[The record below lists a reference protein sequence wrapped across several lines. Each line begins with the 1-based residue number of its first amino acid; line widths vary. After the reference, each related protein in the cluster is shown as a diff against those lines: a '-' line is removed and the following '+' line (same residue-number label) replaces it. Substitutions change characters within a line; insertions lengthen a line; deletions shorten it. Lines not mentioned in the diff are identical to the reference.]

1 MLPSVSCGAPLDPN
15 GEHLAIE
22 FARDLWKPPAAYCQE
37 PKATMS
43 DPPAKIKDEAA
54 SAIEEVKALH
64 ARGRFDEAQQALE
77 AILATQPD
85 DAEAWGWRGLLD
97 FERGQLASAASF
109 TARAASLAPTVALY
123 PARLGAIRRTEG
135 RLSDALEFYRQALM
149 LPSAHQESLW
159 HEVGNVL
166 FELGDNA
173 QACVAYRKVLELA
186 PKSAGTL
193 NNLGNALCNL
203 ANQTGDI
210 DIANQALDA
219 YRRALS
225 ISPKFAGA
233 RMSLSRAMIERAR
246 ILLSR
251 RDVNGALNAVRDAL
265 RNDGQKKRPKLI
277 VAHRQQAAANR
288 GPSIPARR
296 FSHASVLSG
305 DRAWYVLSSDNKL
318 YIDDMSSGNGEM
330 DSYVRVSARDGA
342 TIMQLD
348 AERHAIRQPC
358 FLLGGSRNYYHWMV
372 DYFPRLSVLDT
383 TNDLPLLV
391 NADLTGFQRECLAR
405 VGIAEERLLAVPMPS
420 IVDCTD
426 VVAPLAASDRQR
438 LQPSAAAWLR
448 DAFLAP
454 SIAVSGKRL
463 YVSRRDASLRRLVNE
478 DELVAEL
485 RKFDFELIV
494 PGQMTVEGQ
503 ARTFAEAAIIVGPH
517 GSGLTNMVFA
527 PSRASVV
534 ELTAGHRQRRSFMAE
549 LAAGLGLEW
558 HQVQCWAL
566 PTPEQRNMA
575 HDQDQDMVAPVSDVI
590 RGISALIQRKG

>member
-1 MLPSVSCGAPLDPN
+1 
-15 GEHLAIE
+15 
-22 FARDLWKPPAAYCQE
+22 
-37 PKATMS
+37 MS
-43 DPPAKIKDEAA
+43 DASEKIKGEAA
-54 SAIEEVKALH
+54 NAVEEVKALH
-64 ARGRFDEAQQALE
+64 AQGRFDDAQQVLE
-77 AILATQPD
+77 AILAERPD

-135 RLSDALEFYRQALM
+135 RLAESLEFYRQALT
-149 LPSAHQESLW
+149 LPSAHGGSLW

-173 QACVAYRKVLELA
+173 QACTAYRRALELS

-203 ANQTGDI
+203 ANQTGDL
-210 DIANQALDA
+210 DIANQAVDA

-225 ISPKFAGA
+225 ISPKFASA
-233 RMSLSRAMIERAR
+233 RTSLSRAMIERGR
-246 ILLSR
+246 VLLSR
-251 RDVNGALNAVRDAL
+251 QDINGALNAVRDAL

-277 VAHRQQAAANR
+277 MVHRQEALANR
-288 GPSIPARR
+288 GSFIPTRNFSRASI
-296 FSHASVLSG
+296 LSG

-330 DSYVRVSARDGA
+330 DSYVQVSARDGS

-348 AERHAIRQPC
+348 VQRHAVQQRC

-372 DYFPRLSVLDT
+372 DYFPRLSVFDA
-383 TNDLPLLV
+383 TNDLRLLL
-391 NADLTGFQRECLAR
+391 NADLTSFQRECLAR
-405 VGIAEERLLAVPMPS
+405 IGIAEERLLPVPMPS
-420 IVDCTD
+420 IVDCAE

-438 LQPSAAAWLR
+438 LQPSAARWLR

-454 SIAVSGKRL
+454 STTCSGKRI

-478 DELVAEL
+478 DELVVEL
-485 RKFDFELIV
+485 KKFDFELII
-494 PGQMTVEGQ
+494 PGQMTVENQ
-503 ARTFAEAAIIVGPH
+503 ARTFADAAVIIGPH

-527 PSRASVV
+527 PSHASVI
-534 ELTAGHRQRRSFMAE
+534 ELTAGRLQRRSFMAE

-558 HQVQCWAL
+558 HQVQCWVL
-566 PTPEQRNMA
+566 PRPEQRNTV
-575 HDQDQDMVAPVSDVI
+575 HYEDQDMVAPVPDVI
-590 RGISALIQRKG
+590 RVISDVIQRKG